1 LKKILVAV
9 VFLSIIATL
18 LFSCINKKKKQPVPE
33 ETVVRTETLIISGP
47 DVLATEEER
56 ESIKEFITKNERQI
70 TEFKHEI
77 VFIDKIN
84 LGIPGGDNWV
94 VRLSK
99 GRSDFLIVYA
109 INNNGIEKR
118 YVFSIFDI
126 EQESKFNIMQN
137 IPGTHIGDSTS
148 SIGDFNGDGKNEI
161 FTYGFGGNWFAI
173 VIEGYDIEKDDF
185 EDYCQIPFR
194 LIDRENGPAPV
205 EFITYNDMYGFK
217 VFYEQIELGLSYYT
231 EPDPNS
237 KSNKWFFYTWDKEQK
252 KYIEI
257 GEIE

>member
-1 LKKILVAV
+1 MRIKYFLLLITTIL
-9 VFLSIIATL
+9 FLSCL
-18 LFSCINKKKKQPVPE
+18 GDKKNAVEKPTTVSKPNENLKTNIYASE
-33 ETVVRTETLIISGP
+33 E
-47 DVLATEEER
+47 D
-56 ESIKEFITKNERQI
+56 IKEFITKNERQI

-77 VFIDKIN
+77 VFIDKID

-99 GRSDFLIVYA
+99 GRSNFLIVYA

-126 EQESKFNIMQN
+126 EQESKFNIMQD

-173 VIEGYDIEKDDF
+173 VIKSYDPEKDDF
-185 EDYCQIPFR
+185 VNYCEIPFR

-205 EFITYNDMYGFK
+205 EFITYNGMYGFK
-217 VFYEQIELGLSYYT
+217 VFYSAWEVALSY
-231 EPDPNS
+231 PSDPS
-237 KSNKWFFYTWDKEQK
+237 PKSNKWFFYTWDKEQK
-252 KYIEI
+252 KYIEV